1 MQIYL
6 VVFTFSV
13 LTLIWVGFWGFRLEL
28 EGGGGGESKIANP
41 PPPLILSNTC

>member
-1 MQIYL
+1 MQISL

-28 EGGGGGESKIANP
+28 EGGGESKIANH